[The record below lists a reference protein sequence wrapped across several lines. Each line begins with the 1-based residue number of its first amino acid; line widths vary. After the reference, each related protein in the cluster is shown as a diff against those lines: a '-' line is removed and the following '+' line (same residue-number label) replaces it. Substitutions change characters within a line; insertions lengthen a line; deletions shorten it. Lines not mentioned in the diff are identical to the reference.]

1 MSMAKD
7 FLLSIMNVKIDFIK
21 YDWYSIKTENC
32 YQWKALNIKDLH
44 KR

>member
-21 YDWYSIKTENC
+21 YDWYSIKTENS
-32 YQWKALNIKDLH
+32 YQWKALNIKNLH